1 MKLTL
6 QRNIEGLHAPVRLLM
21 ERKIVSSVRLSFSLF
36 SSTPGLILCKSD
48 PTHA

>member
-21 ERKIVSSVRLSFSLF
+21 ERKIVSSVRLSLSL
-36 SSTPGLILCKSD
+36 LIDSW
-48 PTHA
+48 PNFT